1 MSMGISGVSQV
12 GTGTQYEAPAVKSS
26 EDKLSKKAQDYLA
39 DLRSKYG
46 DYDFIVAG
54 SSDDKKAL
62 VKQSTKSTSVVFSTS
77 EMERMAKD
85 EKYAAQKLKNVDT
98 AVRND
103 NKIAEGDGV
112 TYEKGSTQS
121 SGLYSINKMSKADR
135 SALVDQLKADMES
148 RKSQL
153 IDLVQKTL
161 SGQVDSFGKA
171 SDENSIWRTLA
182 SGKFTVDAATKAQAQ
197 KDISEDGYW
206 GVKQTEVL
214 LWISLKLIWNPE
226 SHSSLI
232 LYRRLFPVRLTAL
245 ERLPMRIAYGELLQ
259 VVSLLLMQLQRHRL
273 RRIFLKTVTGV

>member
-1 MSMGISGVSQV
+1 MSMGIKGVSQV
-12 GTGTQYEAPAVKSS
+12 GAVAQYEASAVKSS

-39 DLRSKYG
+39 DIRSKYG
-46 DYDFIVAG
+46 DYDFIIAND
-54 SSDDKKAL
+54 SDD
-62 VKQSTKSTSVVFSTS
+62 
-77 EMERMAKD
+77 
-85 EKYAAQKLKNVDT
+85 LKNVDT
-98 AVRND
+98 AVRNG
-103 NKIAEGDGV
+103 NKIAEGQGV

-153 IDLVQKTL
+153 IDLVQKTI

-206 GVKQTEVL
+206 GVKQT
-214 LWISLKLIWNPE
+214 SQ
-226 SHSSLI
+226 
-232 LYRRLFPVRLTAL
+232 RLFDFASAL
-245 ERLPMRIAYGELLQ
+245 AGDDVDKMKEMQAAMEKGFKLATKAWGRELPSISRDTMDAANKLFDDYYKSKEPS
-259 VVSLLLMQLQRHRL
+259 VA
-273 RRIFLKTVTGV
+273 TEA